1 LLGDNL
7 SGPMRWL
14 MIAHEG
20 DNKNN
25 QVHLAYC
32 VFMDLTVLNRD
43 AQWAGDLSMS
53 PTLDRALL
61 NSL

>member
-1 LLGDNL
+1 
-7 SGPMRWL
+7 